1 MKLIG
6 LASIVACAV
15 SVAAC
20 TSTQQVAASKEKLNQ
35 SARAV
40 IGTSLVGALGASPK
54 DQDAIDETVAGICGA
69 KVWTV
74 GECARHDELTG
85 VRK

>member
-1 MKLIG
+1 M
-6 LASIVACAV
+6 

-35 SARAV
+35 SARAI
-40 IGTSLVGALGASPK
+40 IGTSLIGAIGESPK
-54 DQDAIDETVAGICGA
+54 DKEAIGETVAGICGA

-74 GECARHDELTG
+74 GECARHDELT
-85 VRK
+85 RIAQ